1 MVVDAHASNYAKV
14 YIPPP
19 PPQPQPVRPPD
30 TIMSTLLDP
39 AQSPSQFAGFAD
51 PVTSTANLALLDLF
65 GFQLTSPRQLHC
77 PGMYTQSP
85 AQVKM
90 HVIDSSFAHG
100 VPCSYESHHTSSSCT
115 SESSIQSNHSTAT
128 PEYST
133 DRRSKRYNLRSIST
147 DLDHPH
153 MPEQQENVTSQ
164 DKTAT
169 STISECTPAS
179 QLYMD
184 SALLDHCMALE
195 ECFVMGGGEDG
206 SSSTAMEV
214 EFLLPSSM
222 PAAGATREEG
232 ETKSE
237 DREKKNQQRYKVP
250 VVVQEITGCMALGA
264 DTSPKDKGEEM
275 EESRQDML
283 TCVSSDSEQ
292 TMRETLLTG
301 VWAHTTCTVVDGL
314 FCMPGSAH
322 EISNTIT
329 V

>member
-1 MVVDAHASNYAKV
+1 
-14 YIPPP
+14 
-19 PPQPQPVRPPD
+19 
-30 TIMSTLLDP
+30 
-39 AQSPSQFAGFAD
+39 
-51 PVTSTANLALLDLF
+51 
-65 GFQLTSPRQLHC
+65 
-77 PGMYTQSP
+77 
-85 AQVKM
+85 
-90 HVIDSSFAHG
+90 
-100 VPCSYESHHTSSSCT
+100 
-115 SESSIQSNHSTAT
+115 
-128 PEYST
+128 
-133 DRRSKRYNLRSIST
+133 
-147 DLDHPH
+147 

-164 DKTAT
+164 AETAT
-169 STISECTPAS
+169 STIGECNPAS

-206 SSSTAMEV
+206 SSITAMEV

-222 PAAGATREEG
+222 PSAGTREEG

-237 DREKKNQQRYKVP
+237 DREKKKQQRYKVP

-264 DTSPKDKGEEM
+264 DTSPKDKGDEM

-283 TCVSSDSEQ
+283 SCVSSDSEQ
-292 TMRETLLTG
+292 TMRETLLAG

-314 FCMPGSAH
+314 FSMPSSAH